1 MQVPNKAILGASLNK
16 RKNIFE
22 NGRNQ
27 SQPTTTKQVAVGGI
41 SNRKELYLKQ
51 AEDKKENKVNFI
63 FNYLTGILFLQ
74 LLTAFLFTELAK

>member
-1 MQVPNKAILGASLNK
+1 MQIPNKAILGASLNK

-22 NGRNQ
+22 NGKNQ

-41 SNRKELYLKQ
+41 SNRKELYLNQ

-63 FNYLTGILFLQ
+63 FNYFDRYIIFIV
-74 LLTAFLFTELAK
+74 AYCFSFH